1 MFTQNASKM
10 RHLIMLKKITKV
22 PNTSVH
28 YRENVNTVQPA
39 KF

>member
-22 PNTSVH
+22 PDQRYATRQ
-28 YRENVNTVQPA
+28 YTTV
-39 KF
+39 KT